1 MRQPWLYFCYWIH
14 ASVVN
19 SVTLS
24 IPYGSCH
31 SVFND
36 DFLVYSDSVFANDFW
51 IRSDIAF
58 LTIPCVN
65 YYSGFAI
72 DLMHQSWIHWRCGF
86 HTSAVTQFSITI
98 TRCTVIL
105 FSVTIYGSVVT
116 QRFRQ
121 FHASPMTI
129 FAIDLMRRSW
139 IHWRCGFHTSAVNQY
154 SLTISR
160 SIGLSF
166 RWWFMDK

>member
-65 YYSGFAI
+65 YYSSFAI

-86 HTSAVTQFSITI
+86 HTSAVTQFWMMISWSTG
-98 TRCTVIL
+98 TQ
-105 FSVTIYGSVVT
+105 FSLTIYGSTVT
-116 QRFRQ
+116 YRFWQ
-121 FHASPMTI
+121 FDAS
-129 FAIDLMRRSW
+129 AINLILLSIWCVGREFIDAVDSTCQLSLS
-139 IHWRCGFHTSAVNQY
+139 IHW
-154 SLTISR
+154 
-160 SIGLSF
+160 
-166 RWWFMDK
+166 WF